1 MVSNHPFH
9 FTVDKVTHL
18 MARSPYIKLARPLAF
33 RKMKCVEQ
41 KANHICYD
49 GYHEWGCT
57 SHQKLPQHRIMGKRV
72 KLDRIGWKKSRS
84 GGGGWCTSQKEGKRR
99 RMIRFFKI
107 KSQNISRRK
116 SSSKTRKARSDQAIT
131 IPNVSHPFC
140 MTKRGRGR
148 WNELEGGER
157 QTYQQKPMLYAIHIA
172 QTCEPSA
179 QTSRNTGK
187 GRRIFSDAKQ
197 IGERE
202 SAT

>member
-18 MARSPYIKLARPLAF
+18 MARSPYIKLAWPLAF

-41 KANHICYD
+41 KANHIRYD

-72 KLDRIGWKKSRS
+72 KLDRIGWKRSRR

-107 KSQNISRRK
+107 ESQNISRRK
-116 SSSKTRKARSDQAIT
+116 SSSKTQKARSDQAIT

-148 WNELEGGER
+148 WNELEGGGEANVP
-157 QTYQQKPMLYAIHIA
+157 TKA
-172 QTCEPSA
+172 
-179 QTSRNTGK
+179 
-187 GRRIFSDAKQ
+187 DALCHPYCPNM
-197 IGERE
+197 
-202 SAT
+202 

>member
-1 MVSNHPFH
+1 MVSNHPIH

-41 KANHICYD
+41 KANHIRYD

-99 RMIRFFKI
+99 RMIRFFKSKVKI
-107 KSQNISRRK
+107 FQDVKVVQNTKSKIRSSNNHPKHQPSIPHDEKRK
-116 SSSKTRKARSDQAIT
+116 REMERI
-131 IPNVSHPFC
+131 
-140 MTKRGRGR
+140 RGRGR
-148 WNELEGGER
+148 GKRTNKSRCFMPSILPKHVNHRRKHRETQEKEEGYS
-157 QTYQQKPMLYAIHIA
+157 QMLH
-172 QTCEPSA
+172 
-179 QTSRNTGK
+179 K
-187 GRRIFSDAKQ
+187 
-197 IGERE
+197 
-202 SAT
+202 